1 MPGRGRQALAEQEP
15 SSPALLLPLGDMW
28 AQSWDNIYNMVVP
41 FPDKPTLDVTETM
54 VKKVWCARGQSG
66 GTEGRRERGEK
77 GPRAGDRLGG
87 HSVPPFLQSSSLSV
101 CTSDKLG

>member
-1 MPGRGRQALAEQEP
+1 
-15 SSPALLLPLGDMW
+15 MW

-54 VKKVWCARGQSG
+54 VKQVLCTLGQG
-66 GTEGRRERGEK
+66 AGNRRETGERGEK

-87 HSVPPFLQSSSLSV
+87 RSVPPFLQSSSPSV
-101 CTSDKLG
+101 CTGDKLG